1 LSFDEN
7 SKYKWLVF
15 FTLSV
20 TYFFIFSQRTAP
32 GLITDQLMKQF
43 QMTASTLGLLTGFQY
58 IAYMS
63 LQIPLGI
70 WADRFGPYLF
80 LLMGTLLDGVGT
92 ILYSV
97 SPNEWILMSTRVLV
111 GIGDAMI
118 WINIVLVL
126 SQWFRA
132 DEFASLLGWTGMSGS
147 LGAIL
152 TSVPLTFWIAHQG
165 WRVPF
170 FCLGLILC
178 GCAAMIYLVMM
189 TGTKRHT
196 APYQLKMNQPVQELK
211 PKNKGVFRKLLH
223 SRQAWAT
230 FLCHFG
236 LVGTYIGFIGSWA
249 VPYGMVVY
257 GFHRTTASELVTI
270 GLIGALLGGPI
281 TGYISDKWGSR
292 KQPYVLIHFIT
303 FLSWLTL
310 CLWEAKPP
318 IAVLL
323 ILFFL
328 IGFGNGASM
337 LTFAVVRQSFPKTE
351 VGVAS
356 GFANTGGFLSAVTL
370 PTLFG
375 LVLDHFG
382 GAHSLGAHAAGGG
395 YQFGLLV
402 PTLFSL
408 IGMIGSIVILEKKQT
423 PKRKMK
429 TSVLAGM

>member
-1 LSFDEN
+1 
-7 SKYKWLVF
+7 
-15 FTLSV
+15 
-20 TYFFIFSQRTAP
+20 
-32 GLITDQLMKQF
+32 
-43 QMTASTLGLLTGFQY
+43 
-58 IAYMS
+58 
-63 LQIPLGI
+63 
-70 WADRFGPYLF
+70 
-80 LLMGTLLDGVGT
+80 
-92 ILYSV
+92 
-97 SPNEWILMSTRVLV
+97 VLV

-132 DEFASLLGWTGMSGS
+132 DQFAGILGWTGMSGS

-165 WRVPF
+165 WRIPF
-170 FCLGLILC
+170 FCLGLVLC
-178 GCAAMIYLVMM
+178 GCSTMIYLVMM
-189 TGTKRHT
+189 TGMKRHP
-196 APYQLKMNQPVQELK
+196 APYQLKMNQTVQEE
-211 PKNKGVFRKLLH
+211 PQSKNKGVFRKLLH

-257 GFHRTTASELVTI
+257 GLNRTSASELVTL
-270 GLIGALLGGPI
+270 GLVGALVGGPI

-292 KQPYVLIHFIT
+292 KQPYVLIHLIT
-303 FLSWLTL
+303 FVSWLTL

-337 LTFAVVRQSFPKTE
+337 LTFAVVRQSFPSSE
-351 VGVAS
+351 VGIAS

-375 LVLDHFG
+375 FVLDHFG
-382 GAHSLGAHAAGGG
+382 GAHPLGAHTVGGG
-395 YQFGLLV
+395 YQYGLLV

-408 IGMIGSIVILEKKQT
+408 IGMIGSIVILEKNQNT
-423 PKRKMK
+423 TRKMK
-429 TSVLAGM
+429 TSILAGK

>member
-1 LSFDEN
+1 
-7 SKYKWLVF
+7 VF
-15 FTLSV
+15 FTLAV

-43 QMTASTLGLLTGFQY
+43 QMTASTLGLLTGLQY
-58 IAYMS
+58 VAYMS

-97 SPNEWILMSTRVLV
+97 SPNEWVLLCTRVLV

-132 DEFASLLGWTGMSGS
+132 DEFAGLLGWTGMSGC

-152 TSVPLTFWIAHQG
+152 TSVPLTYWIAHQG

-170 FCLGLILC
+170 FCLGLVLC
-178 GCAAMIYLVMM
+178 GCAAMIYMVMM
-189 TGTKRHT
+189 TGTRRRSSPS
-196 APYQLKMNQPVQELK
+196 ALERNQSVQEESQ
-211 PKNKGVFRKLLH
+211 PNNKGVLRKLLH

-257 GFHRTTASELVTI
+257 GFRRETASELVTL
-270 GLIGALLGGPI
+270 GLIGALVGGPI
-281 TGYISDKWGSR
+281 TGYLSDKWGSR
-292 KQPYVLIHFIT
+292 KQPYVLIHLIT

-310 CLWEAKPP
+310 DLWDAKPP
-318 IAVLL
+318 IAILL
-323 ILFFL
+323 ISFFL

-337 LTFAVVRQSFPKTE
+337 LTFAVVRQSFPTSE

-375 LVLDHFG
+375 LVLDHFDS
-382 GAHSLGAHAAGGG
+382 AHSLAAHAVGGG
-395 YQFGLLV
+395 YQYGLFV
-402 PTLFSL
+402 PTLYSL
-408 IGMIGSIVILEKKQT
+408 IGMIGSIVMMEKKHKT
-423 PKRKMK
+423 KRKMK